1 MQVEVALALRLDALR
16 REDQRLVAVELREV
30 RALPHE
36 ALIAVCLGHDVLE
49 LPVLEVLRRED
60 EHLAHLVCRLCAD
73 DRVVAALV
81 LPDLRI
87 AEVMILARRDVLR
100 QLDDRILLRLL
111 EVDAVDA
118 DREILRLDA
127 VRLARLLQQVD
138 MACIEQV
145 ELAVLLDAT
154 AREAAICIVR
164 MIREE
169 RDRLTLPVHEIL
181 ARRMR
186 PVHRPPLRLVRVV
199 LIEEMVLAAKVGKA
213 IRVIAPADARRDVE
227 ARIPALVDLR
237 LMCRNKRV
245 RREFF
250 LFVCH
255 RLHLV

>member
-1 MQVEVALALRLDALR
+1 MQVEVALALRIDALR
-16 REDQRLVAVELREV
+16 REDQRLMAVELREV

-36 ALIAVCLGHDVLE
+36 ALIAVRLGHDVLE
-49 LPVLEVLRRED
+49 LPVLKILRLKD
-60 EHLAHLVCRLCAD
+60 EHLADLVRRLRAD
-73 DRVVAALV
+73 DRVVASLV

-118 DREILRLDA
+118 DREVLRLNA

-181 ARRMR
+181 TRRMC
-186 PVHRPPLRLVRVV
+186 PVHRPPFGLVRVV

-245 RREFF
+245 RREFL